1 LTNEKEIDL
10 LNFVEQGGC
19 SAKLSA
25 SELNKALAG
34 LPKNETQ
41 ESNLLILTL
50 MMMRVFI
57 KSMMI
62 MHLFKQPIFFLQYVP
77 THMILGKLQLLMRLA
92 IYMLWADRY

>member
-1 LTNEKEIDL
+1 MKKKIDL

-34 LPKNETQ
+34 LPKMKHK
-41 ESNLLILTL
+41 NLLVDIDTHDDAGVYKINDDYALVQTTD
-50 MMMRVFI
+50 
-57 KSMMI
+57 
-62 MHLFKQPIFFLQYVP
+62 FFLQYVP